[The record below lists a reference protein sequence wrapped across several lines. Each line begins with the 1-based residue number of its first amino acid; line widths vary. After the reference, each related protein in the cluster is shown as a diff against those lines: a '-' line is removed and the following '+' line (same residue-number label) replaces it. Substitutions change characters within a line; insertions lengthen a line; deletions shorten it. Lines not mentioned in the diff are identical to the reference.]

1 MSGFTSQQ
9 LEKRLGDLNSSA
21 QTIQTFSLW
30 LIHHRKHH
38 KLIVQTWFKE
48 LKKATISRKLT
59 FMYLANDVIQNSR
72 KKGPEFTKEF
82 AGALKAAFAA
92 VAKEADEKTWKGLER
107 ILAVWGER
115 NIYDSNQISEWRKA
129 IDDFKPSKN
138 GSTDENNGPTKKERT
153 STPVANDAKR
163 FKASHKSNISKTTAN
178 TNSSSI
184 KNTSSYSTTG
194 AKNSMKKAISK
205 QSDNNGTK
213 IERSVKFDDSK
224 LTVNET
230 SIAKVIDPEEL
241 ISALHELE
249 HSASSDANVRE
260 KIASLPPEVSDAS
273 LLKKI
278 RDKDAAERLQRQV
291 NEACIILAD
300 YNNRLALELEERKK
314 ISNMLYAFVK
324 NQKDS
329 LTLAEQRLAE
339 FKEKLQSVSQVRDE
353 LKSHLQNLPDLSL
366 LPSISG
372 GLAPLPSAGD
382 LFSIA
387 AAKAA
392 MSMSMSANSSMGST
406 SSASPNTA
414 SPADYGT
421 PTSTGTPNS
430 GTEEGYSTRS

>member
-1 MSGFTSQQ
+1 MFFFY
-9 LEKRLGDLNSSA
+9 R
-21 QTIQTFSLW
+21 
-30 LIHHRKHH
+30 
-38 KLIVQTWFKE
+38 
-48 LKKATISRKLT
+48 
-59 FMYLANDVIQNSR
+59 
-72 KKGPEFTKEF
+72 
-82 AGALKAAFAA
+82 
-92 VAKEADEKTWKGLER
+92 EADEKVWKGLDR
-107 ILAVWGER
+107 ILTVWGER
-115 NIYDSNQISEWRKA
+115 NIYDSSQISEWRKA
-129 IDDFKPSKN
+129 IDEFKPSKN
-138 GSTDENNGPTKKERT
+138 GSTDENNGPTKKERS
-153 STPVANDAKR
+153 STPVSNDAKR
-163 FKASHKSNISKTTAN
+163 FKASHKSNISKTTTN

-184 KNTSSYSTTG
+184 KNTSSYSTTS
-194 AKNSMKKAISK
+194 AKNTIKKAISK

-224 LTVNET
+224 MTVNET
-230 SIAKVIDPEEL
+230 SIEKVIDAEEL

-392 MSMSMSANSSMGST
+392 LAMSANSSMGST